1 MIEVRELSFS
11 YGTHEV
17 LKNINFCANNGELLS
32 VLGANGVGKSTL
44 FSCMLRLLKPS
55 AGAIFVDG
63 DNIAG
68 LSSKA
73 LARRIAYIPQSHNPV
88 FNYSV
93 FDMALMGATAQLGNL
108 SSPNETH
115 YRRVDAALEQL
126 GIAHLRDRGYAQLSG
141 GERQLTLI
149 ARALVQNAK
158 ILIMDE
164 PSSSLD
170 YGNRVRVMQTVRK
183 LTKQGYA
190 VIQSTHDPDQAYL
203 YSDRIL
209 ALHDGRI
216 LAHGTP
222 QEVICADII
231 SKLYGVEVE
240 VCHIQQNAF
249 CIPKGVLL

>member
-17 LKNINFCANNGELLS
+17 LKNISFTAQNGEFLS

-44 FSCMLRLLKPS
+44 FSCMLRLLRPCS
-55 AGAIFVDG
+55 GTVWVDG
-63 DNIAG
+63 EDIAA
-68 LSSKA
+68 LRTRE

-93 FDMALMGATAQLGNL
+93 FDMALMGAAAQLGSI

-115 YRRVDAALEQL
+115 YRQVDAVLEQL
-126 GIAHLRDRGYAQLSG
+126 GISHLRDRGYAQLSG

-170 YGNRVRVMQTVRK
+170 YGNRVRVMQTVRE

-203 YSDRIL
+203 YSDKIL
-209 ALHDGRI
+209 ALHEGRI

-222 QEVICADII
+222 QEVLQSSLI

-240 VCHIQQNAF
+240 VCHIKENAF
-249 CIPKGVLL
+249 CVPKGVLL